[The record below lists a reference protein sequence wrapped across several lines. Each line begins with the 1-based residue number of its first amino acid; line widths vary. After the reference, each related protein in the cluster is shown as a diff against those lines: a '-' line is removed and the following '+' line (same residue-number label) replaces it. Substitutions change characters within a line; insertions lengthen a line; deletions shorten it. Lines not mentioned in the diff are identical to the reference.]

1 MAKYT
6 LIIEDQ
12 SGNRGEAIV
21 NGYSQSPRLVSWV
34 MYPLDG
40 TPVEGVALP
49 KSLNQARISFKDYFG
64 SPAVPR
70 RGGSD
75 NSWATFRCSGCFT
88 PRQDRKGILS
98 HTSCPNKVPQTS
110 IGPAVIKLLHQP
122 FRVDQTT
129 YVSNGVCW

>member
-21 NGYSQSPRLVSWV
+21 NGYSDRPRLVSWV
-34 MYPLDG
+34 MYPFNG

-49 KSLNQARISFKDYFG
+49 KSLNQARISFKNQFG
-64 SPAVPR
+64 PPAVPR
-70 RGGSD
+70 DGGSE

-88 PRQDRKGILS
+88 PRQDRRARLGLDC
-98 HTSCPNKVPQTS
+98 CPNSVPPTTR
-110 IGPAVIKLLHQP
+110 GPAIIRYLHQP
-122 FRVDQTT
+122 FRLGQTR
-129 YVSNGVCW
+129 YISNGVCW